1 MIMRIIRI
9 KKNDNLLELLE
20 MLNHEERELNRF
32 ATLTVITAIL
42 TLGACGG
49 NQGEG
54 TAESAADKKPVVVYS
69 ARAEQLIKPI
79 FDAYTAKT
87 GVPVNYMTD
96 SEQPLIQKLKA
107 EGATSPADM
116 LLTVDAGNLWYAAEE
131 GVLRPTYSE
140 VLESNIPAHLR
151 DPESQWFAM
160 SVRARTIVYDTRKV
174 DPAELVGYAGL
185 ADEKWQGKLCLR
197 TSAKVYN
204 QSLVAMMIAQLGE
217 RDTEIA
223 VRGWVNNL
231 ATSVFANDTKLIE
244 AIVAGQCQVG
254 IVNTYYFGRLQREN
268 SDIPVAI
275 FWPSSETGG
284 VHVNVSGAGVTRHA
298 KNPEGAKA
306 LLEWMSGEAGQRLL
320 GGENLEYPANPVVE
334 SNSLVA
340 AWGEF
345 DASPM
350 NVAQAG
356 YFQADA
362 VKLMDRANYR

>member
-1 MIMRIIRI
+1 MRIIRI
-9 KKNDNLLELLE
+9 KKYVNLLELLT
-20 MLNHEERELNRF
+20 MLNCREHILPRWVALIVPA
-32 ATLTVITAIL
+32 ATLI
-42 TLGACGG
+42 LGACGG
-49 NQGEG
+49 ASNDSSG
-54 TAESAADKKPVVVYS
+54 ESAAEPRSVVVYS

-79 FDAYTAKT
+79 FDAYTAET
-87 GVPVNYMTD
+87 GVPVKYMTD

-107 EGATSPADM
+107 EGETTSADI

-140 VLESNIPAHLR
+140 ILESNIPAHLR
-151 DPESQWFAM
+151 DPENQWFAM
-160 SVRARTIVYDTRKV
+160 SVRARTIVYDNRKI
-174 DPAELVGYAGL
+174 DPSEFSGYVGL
-185 ADEKWQGKLCLR
+185 AEEKWKGKLCLR

-217 RDTEIA
+217 RDAEIA
-223 VRGWVNNL
+223 VRGWVGNL
-231 ATSVFANDTKLIE
+231 ATSVFPNDTKLIE

-268 SDIPVAI
+268 AEIPVAI

-298 KNPEGAKA
+298 PNPEGARA

-320 GGENLEYPANPVVE
+320 GGENLEYPANPAVDPDP
-334 SNSLVA
+334 LVA
-340 AWGEF
+340 AWGDF

-356 YFQADA
+356 FYQADA